1 MIEVSV
7 HSGDDHVIDQPE
19 GATLCAAAYAAAY
32 ASRSVAV
39 SLSNRKSW
47 QRVNLLNPQSHA
59 IGAAESAIV
68 NLQTDTRDQLQ

>member
-19 GATLCAAAYAAAY
+19 GATLCGAAY
-32 ASRSVAV
+32 ASCSVAV